1 MVLYKSPLSV
11 LALGEKAVNGATAIA
26 ATSTIVREYNTKRT
40 YIVLVNDSDQT
51 IYLGLGVPAVMNTG
65 VRLNAD
71 GGAYERTPEKPFYGP
86 IYAIC
91 TSGAKKL
98 VWVEEE

>member
-26 ATSTIVREYNTKRT
+26 AVSTIVREYNTKRT
-40 YIVLVNDSDQT
+40 YIVLVNDSNET
-51 IYLGLGVPAVMNTG
+51 IYLGMGVPAVMNIG
-65 VRLNAD
+65 VRLNAE
-71 GGAYERTPEKPFYGP
+71 GGSYERTPEKPFYGP

-91 TSGAKKL
+91 APGAKNL
-98 VWVEEE
+98 CWVEEE

>member
-1 MVLYKSPLSV
+1 MLNPLSQ
-11 LALGEKAVNGATAIA
+11 LGLGEKAVNGATAIA

-40 YIVLVNDSDQT
+40 YIALVNDSDEV
-51 IYLGLGVPAVMNTG
+51 IYLGLGVPAVMNNG
-65 VRLNAD
+65 VRLNAA

-91 TSGAKKL
+91 TTGAKNL
-98 VWVEEE
+98 VWVEEQ